1 MSTITKWDRLASNR
15 TVSVKS
21 LVSGL
26 SKLNTIGTKPRLR
39 SSSRNRSRISIR
51 PSVKRPNRSTP
62 FFPMV
67 SMTSRIFSLW
77 SRR

>member
-1 MSTITKWDRLASNR
+1 
-15 TVSVKS
+15 VKS

-39 SSSRNRSRISIR
+39 SFSRNRSRIVIR
-51 PSVKRPNRSTP
+51 PSVKRPSSNTP
-62 FFPMV
+62 FLPMV
-67 SMTSRIFSLW
+67 SMTSRIFALW